1 MKRAGFLGPQ
11 YIMGHNRVI
20 TPKILKKMK
29 ETWVPMG
36 TTDGMGKGLV
46 VSHGLVHPPL
56 FLIPPDS
63 RRPKLDGFF

>member
-20 TPKILKKMK
+20 TPKKMK

-36 TTDGMGKGLV
+36 TTDGMAKGLV
-46 VSHGLVHPPL
+46 VSHGFVHPPL
-56 FLIPPDS
+56 EISSHQDS
-63 RRPKLDGFF
+63 RRPQI